1 MSSDILLTLAVT
13 AGAVALFVW
22 NRLRVDVVGI
32 MVMAALI
39 LTGLLTPA
47 EGVSGFANEAMLTVA
62 AMFVLSAGL
71 VRTGAVDRLGRVLAR
86 LAGDSEVRLIA
97 VSLALVVPLSA
108 FINNTP
114 VVAVMVPLVLGICRS
129 SGIAPSRVLM
139 PISFGSQMGGTLT
152 LIGTSTNLLVAGL
165 VLELGMDRIRLFD
178 ITPPALIL
186 AVMGVAY
193 LMTLGRWLTPR
204 RDAPQD
210 LTSAYDLREYA
221 SVLVVG
227 EDAPVVGRSLAESQF
242 ASTYGLQ
249 VVGMER
255 GGERRYS
262 VGADTVVEA
271 GDLLFVRGAAADL
284 ARLEEGAHLRI
295 RTPSERFEPP
305 SEEEPEPADPDT
317 PHLAELMVP
326 PRSHL
331 VGRSLR
337 QSDFRQRFGLPVLGI
352 RRHGAVL
359 QERMRDVP
367 LEAGDLLLVRG
378 TPRVLRRIHQGP
390 DLSLLGTVDLPAR
403 RSRKANLAVGVV
415 AGVVLLAALNVVPIL
430 LSAML
435 GVVAM
440 FLTGCVTPEEAYEE
454 VDWMVLVLLGS
465 IIPLGLAMQKTGAA
479 DLVAQSLV
487 ELTAPLGLYGTLAA
501 VFLLTT
507 LLTEVIS
514 NNAAAVVLTPIVIAT
529 ALDLG
534 VSPLPYVVAVM
545 IAASNAFLT
554 PVGYQTNTF
563 ILGPGGYRFSDYV
576 RVGGPL
582 TLLMVAAATFVIPWF
597 FPFRP

>member
-1 MSSDILLTLAVT
+1 MTPDILLTLAIT

-39 LTGLLTPA
+39 LAGLLTPA

-71 VRTGAVDRLGRVLAR
+71 VRTGAVNRLGRVLAR
-86 LAGDSEVRLIA
+86 LSGDSEIRLIA

-114 VVAVMVPLVLGICRS
+114 VVVVMIPLALGICRA

-139 PISFGSQMGGTLT
+139 PVSFGSQMGGTLT

-178 ITPPALIL
+178 VTPAALVL
-186 AVMGVAY
+186 AALGAGY
-193 LMTLGRWLTPR
+193 LLTVGRWLTPR
-204 RDAPQD
+204 RDAPHD
-210 LTSAYDLREYA
+210 LISAYALREYT
-221 SVLVVG
+221 SVLVVDP
-227 EDAPVVGRSLAESQF
+227 DAPVVGRSLGEAQF

-249 VVGMER
+249 VVGVER

-271 GDLLFVRGAAADL
+271 DDLLLVRGALPDL
-284 ARLEEGAHLRI
+284 ARMEQEAHLRI
-295 RTPSERFEPP
+295 RTPSSPFEPEAGEAEAP
-305 SEEEPEPADPDT
+305 GDPDA
-317 PHLAELMVP
+317 PRLAELMVP

-331 VGRSLR
+331 AGRSLR
-337 QSDFRQRFGLPVLGI
+337 QLDFRRRFGLPVLGI
-352 RRHGAVL
+352 QRHGASVH
-359 QERMRDVP
+359 ERIHDVP
-367 LEAGDLLLVRG
+367 LEVGDLLLVRG
-378 TPRVLRRIHQGP
+378 TSRVLRRIHQGP
-390 DLSLLGTVDLPAR
+390 DLALLGTVDLPER
-403 RSRKANLAVGVV
+403 RSAKLGLSVGIV
-415 AGVVLLAALNVVPIL
+415 AGVVLLAALNVMPIL

-465 IIPLGLAMQKTGAA
+465 LIPLGLAMQKTGAA
-479 DLVAQSLV
+479 ALVAHSMV
-487 ELTAPLGLYGTLAA
+487 SVTSPLGLHGTLAA
-501 VFLLTT
+501 VLLLTT
-507 LLTEVIS
+507 LLTSVVS
-514 NNAAAVVLTPIVIAT
+514 NNAAAVVLVPVVIAT

-545 IAASNAFLT
+545 IAASNSFIT
-554 PVGYQTNTF
+554 PIGYQTNTF
-563 ILGPGGYRFSDYV
+563 ILGPGGYRFSDFL

-582 TLLMVAAATFVIPWF
+582 TLLLILAGTFVIPWF